1 MNNQASYLVLAL
13 AMIFMVTNV
22 LGAAFALSR
31 KSARQNIASRG
42 ESIRAKWDVAL
53 ARPILA
59 VVEVA
64 GVLVIVTGLLLVW
77 FKQNSLVPGTF

>member
-1 MNNQASYLVLAL
+1 
-13 AMIFMVTNV
+13 
-22 LGAAFALSR
+22 
-31 KSARQNIASRG
+31 
-42 ESIRAKWDVAL
+42 VAL

-64 GVLVIVTGLLLVW
+64 GVLVIAARLLLVW